1 LGKPLTLPCVCSG
14 ISGFGT
20 FSSFFVFHASAI
32 FQLSRRSSDLA
43 AECKANRRCIE
54 FVEFLGFCFC
64 WLVDRFSEVPFLEA
78 SSRVMAVPNLSGKV
92 RGRDGGLVSVRS
104 WLASADWKSASLA
117 LEFERERLNSEEK
130 PLEDRGRSLF
140 ALEDLLE
147 VLTGCFLVSRR
158 EFLS

>member
-1 LGKPLTLPCVCSG
+1 V
-14 ISGFGT
+14 
-20 FSSFFVFHASAI
+20 
-32 FQLSRRSSDLA
+32 
-43 AECKANRRCIE
+43 
-54 FVEFLGFCFC
+54 
-64 WLVDRFSEVPFLEA
+64 
-78 SSRVMAVPNLSGKV
+78 
-92 RGRDGGLVSVRS
+92 
-104 WLASADWKSASLA
+104 SADWKSASLA